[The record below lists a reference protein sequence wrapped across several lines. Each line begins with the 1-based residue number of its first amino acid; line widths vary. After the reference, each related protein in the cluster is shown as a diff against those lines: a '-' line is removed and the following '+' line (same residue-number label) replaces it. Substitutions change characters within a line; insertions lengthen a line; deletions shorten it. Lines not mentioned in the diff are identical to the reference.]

1 MKKLLLGT
9 LFLML
14 VANCCV
20 ATQATMLRPATQY
33 EPVNPA
39 QVQVFL
45 REDDI
50 KTPYEK
56 VAIIYAQ
63 GEATMTDE
71 VQMIAAAKEKAAQ
84 IGANGVML
92 SKIDEPSAGAKVAGM
107 IFGVGVMR
115 RGEVI
120 GIRLK
125 ESTPARQVIAGLI

>member
-1 MKKLLLGT
+1 MTHERSRIMKKLCYSVLL
-9 LFLML
+9 LMFI
-14 VANCCV
+14 ASGCV
-20 ATQATMLRPATQY
+20 ATQATMLRPSAHY
-33 EPVNPA
+33 GPVTPA

-84 IGANGVML
+84 VGANGIVL
-92 SKIDEPSAGAKVAGM
+92 SKIDEPSAGAKVAGL
-107 IFGVGVMR
+107 IFGVAVMR

-125 ESTPARQVIAGLI
+125 E

>member
-14 VANCCV
+14 VANGCV
-20 ATQATMLRPATQY
+20 ATQATMLRPAAQY
-33 EPVNPA
+33 GPVNPA

-45 REDDI
+45 REGDI

-84 IGANGVML
+84 IGANGVVL

-125 ESTPARQVIAGLI
+125 E